1 MGVLLVRECGGGG
14 GKIVIA
20 PSVWQKDEYCGGEID
35 IYREEMIKIDVD

>member
-1 MGVLLVRECGGGG
+1 MGVLLVRECGGG